1 MKRILSVILCAAL
14 LFSCMG
20 PCASAEGEATH
31 IISSIAEYHVYGEVL
46 ADDGYIG
53 IPVEINTYV
62 KEQTAEE
69 KPVALYVMNTNTE
82 RIGTESDD
90 AILADL
96 LDDGFI
102 VVVLDYRK
110 HPLSVS
116 PDLDWSIQAIRSNIE
131 QKDAYLNGNANK
143 SWYSYVLPAGY
154 RVEMNVPYWNI
165 AEHGSD
171 GCLDYI
177 VDAWNDGVKTQKG
190 NVTIT
195 YADGTTKRAKEIT
208 ATSIED
214 CVKPDG
220 TPIEMNLFLDIIYP
234 SQPENEV
241 PVMFLH
247 SSAETRPESWSDPLR
262 PHLTGYLFSGY
273 AGVIYDHPYV
283 PMARDD
289 HYGYFEGVENGNA
302 FTLVNYTG
310 VKAQTAAVRLIR
322 YLADSEPEKYK
333 FNKDKFGAYGH
344 SKGAWAYLLGM
355 PHPELEDED
364 SSFAGYQNE
373 PEKEQPWLTYPS
385 SGEPIPSNVQMV
397 YMSHGGGRRM
407 TNEGMA
413 PTFIS
418 VGEADGNGVRDFL
431 PNIVSNSRFY
441 DVPAMY
447 FTMPGVGHTIIY
459 GYSEKYDV
467 DMYQALFDFSHY
479 YLKDDNAVCEY
490 ITPLDGTADVDV
502 KDEITLKFTG
512 PVPRSEIEG
521 KVSVKNLATGETAAG
536 VWESDLGDTTWTFTA
551 HNLKGGSEYQITVP
565 QDVTAENGKPLR
577 EAKSAVIKTK
587 YETAAGASG
596 VYSDA
601 GDMTLTKTETADNGV
616 YFVFDPQD
624 FANSTTTALRF
635 SVENEAAN
643 HVLVYGIDALDEADV
658 TQSTVGD
665 LLGEIKLTGKGDYEI
680 DVTEYVGALGAGEK
694 AAFLLKAE
702 KNIGT
707 AVVTDVDFETSDS
720 RIPAETVSTDFN
732 NTEDG
737 SKSYKSTLFERREF
751 IVGEGRYIS
760 EEDLG
765 RRFHISFDL
774 LLPVSRRVTA
784 KVRHFA
790 ASGSNYADLH
800 DGTYQLL
807 HPEAGVWTRVEMDYV
822 IDDPSYCDVG
832 KDTLSIRKEGSTYKG
847 GAEYL
852 YVDNLKVTED
862 ITEVRIASAATSAAF
877 VPSLVLHPSE
887 KKEIAAADAAYVENG
902 TNSDMSFTGSDGLL
916 VSGRWLG
923 ASIGSYQ
930 KVYARIALNDYSGM
944 QPAEVRLDVTEE
956 SYGEIY
962 VYGVTDADAA
972 VRWDADTINYTNA
985 PANNRFGFDAD
996 AQKVYGGA
1004 PIAVLDVGGA
1014 GSYTVDVTDYAV
1026 YMKDIGAQYGTLIF
1040 VMNTPSR
1047 PETQVLTEGFE
1058 GGSVPFEIV
1067 QGGDIIGHGIS
1078 ADESHT
1084 GTSSYQMNTAYE
1096 YDRLKFDI
1104 LDCQS
1109 LTTED
1114 VGKRYTVTYWMKA
1127 DKAGNFFN
1135 SLLFRRGANEHV
1147 QQQTQRY
1154 TTANEWQQ
1162 FTYSFTLT
1170 SDMIN
1175 ESSTADT
1182 IPSYLNFQLDR
1193 MGLRASGKYD
1203 NVCAYID
1210 DLVVTENKAGDI
1222 PLTFTQGDDSEVVET
1237 YGKTISF
1244 DDLATWRTSGT
1255 ARREV
1260 NADFDMG
1267 FGGGVQ
1273 ADLKGELVGADVT
1286 ADHTTGTGKSLW
1298 LCMPNSYNRFKF
1310 YNFFDHNLTEADIG
1324 RSFHISFWAK
1334 ADKTGSFEYGFM
1346 SVGSN
1351 SPYTAK
1357 IYESELNKKQ
1367 VGRFAAADTWTQFE
1381 YDVTVD
1387 EGMLASYYTGHE
1399 NEYYNPALFSIV
1411 SSGLSG
1417 GNMYVDDFV
1426 ITETTVEREPYAY
1439 RFDWESEPA
1448 GTAWSFNGFE
1458 DGENKV
1464 IPTTAENHTPG
1475 AADGKSLQVLTDKTY
1490 NRVYFY
1496 NVVDSMTAAD
1506 IGRTFQ
1512 ITFWMKADKAGRFEL
1527 VMSNKEIAGKKYDGE
1542 RRQGY
1547 TIADS
1552 DVGVWKKYTFAF
1564 TVDESMVTNGANLL
1578 SMYLPG
1584 FGQQSDGS
1592 VSATFYIDD
1601 LFSME
1606 YMEGKAAALDVESA
1620 AVISNTPLAGADS
1633 LRIGRT
1639 DAAQGIRK
1647 TYLRFSGD
1655 ESFKTT
1661 QRATLEFDVQEASGQ
1676 TVRIYGLTDVTY
1688 PADLTY
1694 NTAPASNADESMDE
1708 SKAYGGAPIAELV
1721 LDKAGHYTVDVM
1733 DYVKNHAPEE
1743 YIFAITSEDTGGTE
1757 YLNLGF
1763 DGVPFTE
1770 GVDYTAFGGYEG
1782 AVDAAGG
1789 RAGINA
1795 GAAGEGIKLL
1805 NVFGSGGAS
1814 CEAGKTYTVS
1824 VDVSSAGDAAEVAIG
1839 LCAADSDTLVPAGGA
1854 TQSIAAGET
1863 ETLTLTYTAGAQD
1876 EASGVSAFAVYSAN
1890 GAGFEI
1896 DNVRVT
1902 SDSAVVIDPNV
1913 ALTVETAKEDAG
1925 TEEPE
1930 PEEPGTSRLTV
1941 SANGGGTVTYGKGT
1955 PSEQDWG
1962 AGKTADFARGE
1973 DITLTAVADEGSRFV
1988 YWIDKSS
1995 GRVVSEEETYTFT
2008 LGTARSLEAFFI
2020 STAPG
2025 SKTAI
2030 FKNKNGKI
2038 LQSSQVGAD
2047 GSVTVP
2053 ENPEYM
2059 GYVFDKWL
2067 KNGIDQKIAAN
2078 DTLTYDVLSDGENL
2092 FSAQYRKTPET
2103 YAVTVAG
2110 GTLAPGVV
2118 RGEYAYDT
2126 LVTVTLDESAI
2137 PAGQKFSHW
2146 TKDGQT
2152 VSYERVYSFYVSAA
2166 PAAVAAVYV
2175 PETEP
2180 VEPEHILVM
2189 TTPVLLAGQ
2198 GKIAFFAERQL
2209 GSNAAM
2215 IETGI
2220 LLSRSG
2226 SDFDLSTPDVI
2237 KSASI
2242 STDNAGQYT
2251 VRVRAGDG
2259 DTWYARAYMLY
2270 KDESGEV
2277 RYMYS
2282 DVIEATYT
2290 EE

>member
-1 MKRILSVILCAAL
+1 MKRILCIILCAAML
-14 LFSCMG
+14 LSCTG
-20 PCASAEGEATH
+20 PYASAEEEAVKV
-31 IISSIAEYHVYGEVL
+31 IPSIAEYHVYGEVL
-46 ADDGYIG
+46 ADDGYLG
-53 IPVEINTYV
+53 IPVEVNTYV
-62 KEQTAEE
+62 KEQTAVE
-69 KPVALYVMNTNTE
+69 KPVVLYVMNTNTE

-90 AILADL
+90 TILADL
-96 LDDGFI
+96 LEDGFI
-102 VVVLDYRK
+102 VVVLDYK
-110 HPLSVS
+110 NHPLSVS
-116 PDLDWSIQAIRSNIE
+116 PGLDWSIQAIRNEIE
-131 QKDAYLNGNANK
+131 QKDAFLNGNANK
-143 SWYSYVLPAGY
+143 RYCSYVLPAGY
-154 RVEMNVPYWNI
+154 RIEINIPYWNI
-165 AEHGSD
+165 ADHGSE
-171 GCLDYI
+171 GCKDYI

-195 YADGTTKRAKEIT
+195 YPDGTTKRAKDIT
-208 ATSIED
+208 ATTIED

-241 PVMFLH
+241 PVMLLA
-247 SSAETRPESWSDPLR
+247 SSAETRPDSWSDPLR

-273 AGVIYDHPYV
+273 AGVIYDHAYV
-283 PMARDD
+283 PMARND
-289 HYGYFEGVENGNA
+289 HYGYFEGVENINA
-302 FTLVNYTG
+302 FTLVSYTG
-310 VKAQTAAVRLIR
+310 VKANTAAVRCIR
-322 YLADSEPEKYK
+322 HLADSEPEKYK

-344 SKGAWAYLLGM
+344 SKGAWVYLLGM
-355 PHPELEDED
+355 SHPELEDED
-364 SSFAGYQNE
+364 SDFEGYQNE
-373 PEKEQPWLTYPS
+373 PDKEQPWLTYQD
-385 SGEPIPSNVQMV
+385 GTPIPSNVQMV

-418 VGEADGNGVRDFL
+418 VGEADGDGVRDFL

-490 ITPLDGTADVDV
+490 ITPLDGTVDVDV

-536 VWESDLGDTTWTFTA
+536 VWEPDLGNTAWTFTA
-551 HNLKGGSEYQITVP
+551 HNLKGGSKYQILVP
-565 QDVTAENGKPLR
+565 QNVTAENGKPLR

-587 YETAAGASG
+587 YESAAGASG

-601 GDMTLTKTETADNGV
+601 GDMTLTKTEDTDNGV
-616 YFVFDPQD
+616 YFVFEAQD

-643 HVLVYGIDALDEADV
+643 HVLVYGIDALNEADV

-665 LLGEIKLTGKGDYEI
+665 LLGEVKLTGKGDYEI
-680 DVTEYVGALGAGEK
+680 DVTEYVGALGTGEK

-707 AVVTDVDFETSDS
+707 NVVTDVDFETADS
-720 RIPAETVSTDFN
+720 RIPAKTVSSDFN
-732 NTEDG
+732 NTEGG
-737 SKSYKSTLFERREF
+737 SKSYKSTMFERREF

-760 EEDLG
+760 KEDLG

-807 HPEAGVWTRVEMDYV
+807 HPEAGVWNRVEMDYV
-822 IDDPSYCDVG
+822 IDDPSYCEVG
-832 KDTLSIRKEGSTYKG
+832 KDALSIRKEGSTYKG

-862 ITEVRIASAATSAAF
+862 ITEVRIASAATSASYA
-877 VPSLVLHPSE
+877 PSLVLHPSE

-902 TNSDMSFTGSDGLL
+902 TSSDMSFSGSDGLL
-916 VSGRWLG
+916 VNGRWLG
-923 ASIGSYQ
+923 ASTGSYQ
-930 KVYARIALNDYSGM
+930 KVYARIALEDYSGM
-944 QPAEVRLDVTEE
+944 QPAEVQFKVTEE
-956 SYGEIY
+956 SHGEIY
-962 VYGVTDADAA
+962 VYGVTDPDAA
-972 VRWDADTINYTNA
+972 AHWDADTINYTNA

-1004 PIAVLDVGGA
+1004 PIAVLEVGGA
-1014 GSYTVDVTDYAV
+1014 GSYTVDVTDYAA
-1026 YMKDIGAQYGTLIF
+1026 YMKDIGAQSGTLIF

-1058 GGSVPFEIV
+1058 GSSVPFEIV

-1078 ADESHT
+1078 ANESHS
-1084 GTSSYQMNTAYE
+1084 GTSSYQMNTAYN

-1104 LDCQS
+1104 LDCKS
-1109 LTTED
+1109 LTVDD
-1114 VGKRYTVTYWMKA
+1114 VGKRYTVTYWMKS
-1127 DKAGNFFN
+1127 DKTGSFFN
-1135 SLLFRRGANEHV
+1135 SLLFQRGANEHV
-1147 QQQTQRY
+1147 QKQTQNY
-1154 TTANEWQQ
+1154 TVANEWQQ

-1175 ESSTADT
+1175 ENSTPET
-1182 IPSYLNFQLDR
+1182 IPSYLNFQLDG

-1203 NVCAYID
+1203 NVCVYID
-1210 DLVVTENKAGDI
+1210 DLTVTENKAGDI
-1222 PLTFTQGDDSEVVET
+1222 PLEFVPAGGETVET
-1237 YGKTISF
+1237 YQKTISF
-1244 DDLATWRTSGT
+1244 DDLATWRTSGS
-1255 ARREV
+1255 ARTEV
-1260 NADFDMG
+1260 NDEFDMG

-1273 ADLKGELVGADVT
+1273 ANLKGELVGADVT

-1298 LCMPNSYNRFKF
+1298 LCMPDSWNRFKF
-1310 YNFFDHNLTEADIG
+1310 YNFFDHNLTEADVG

-1334 ADKTGSFEYGFM
+1334 TDKPGSFEYGFM
-1346 SVGSN
+1346 SVGGDS
-1351 SPYTAK
+1351 SYTAA

-1367 VGRFAAADTWTQFE
+1367 VGQVTEADTWTQFE
-1381 YDVTVD
+1381 YDVTID

-1399 NEYYNPALFSIV
+1399 NEFFNPALFSIV
-1411 SSGLSG
+1411 SSGLYG
-1417 GNMYVDDFV
+1417 RNMYVDDFV
-1426 ITETTVEREPYAY
+1426 ITETTEGRAPYAY

-1448 GTAWSFNGFE
+1448 ETAWSFNGFE
-1458 DGENKV
+1458 NGDSKV
-1464 IPTTAENHTPG
+1464 LPTTAENHTPG

-1496 NVVDSMTAAD
+1496 NIIDQMTAAD

-1512 ITFWMKADKAGRFEL
+1512 VAFWMKADKAGRFQL
-1527 VMSNKEIAGKKYDGE
+1527 VMSNKEIAGAEYDGE
-1542 RRQGY
+1542 IRKGY

-1564 TVDESMVTNGANLL
+1564 TVDESMVANGANLL

-1584 FGQQSDGS
+1584 FGQKSDGS
-1592 VSATFYIDD
+1592 VSATLYIDD

-1606 YMEGKAAALDVESA
+1606 YTEGDAAALNVESA
-1620 AVISNTPLAGADS
+1620 AVISNTPLDSADS
-1633 LRIGRT
+1633 LRIGRSDT
-1639 DAAQGIRK
+1639 AQGIHK

-1655 ESFKTT
+1655 DSFKTT
-1661 QRATLEFDVQEASGQ
+1661 QRAALELDVQKASGQ
-1676 TVRIYGLTDVTY
+1676 TVRIYGLTGVPY
-1688 PADLTY
+1688 PEKLTY
-1694 NTAPASNADESMDE
+1694 NTAPASNEDESMDE
-1708 SKAYGGAPIAELV
+1708 SKVYGGAPLAELAV
-1721 LDKAGHYTVDVM
+1721 NAAGRYTIDVT
-1733 DYVKNHAPEE
+1733 DYVKNTAPEE
-1743 YIFAITSEDTGGTE
+1743 YIFAITSESTGGTE

-1763 DGVPFTE
+1763 DDFPFSK

-1782 AVDAAGG
+1782 TAEVADGKAGV
-1789 RAGINA
+1789 RAD
-1795 GAAGEGIKLL
+1795 AAGEGIKLL
-1805 NVFGSGGAS
+1805 NVFGNGGTS
-1814 CEAGKTYTVS
+1814 CQAGRTYTVS
-1824 VDVSSAGDAAEVAIG
+1824 VDVSSTDTAADVSLG
-1839 LCAADSDTLVPAGGA
+1839 LCTANNDTLVPPDSVA
-1854 TQSIAAGET
+1854 QSIAPGERK
-1863 ETLTLTYTAGAQD
+1863 TLTLTYTADNQD
-1876 EASGVSAFAVYSAN
+1876 ETSGVSALAVYSVN

-1896 DNVRVT
+1896 DNVRIT
-1902 SDSAVVIDPNV
+1902 SDDSAIITPSVVL
-1913 ALTVETAKEDAG
+1913 AVETAKESDQ
-1925 TEEPE
+1925 
-1930 PEEPGTSRLTV
+1930 PEEPVVDLSRLTV
-1941 SANGGGTVTYGKGT
+1941 NANGGGAITYGKGT

-1962 AGKTADFARGE
+1962 TGKTADFARGE
-1973 DITLTAVADEGSRFV
+1973 EIALTAVADEGSRFV
-1988 YWIDKSS
+1988 YWVDKAS
-1995 GRVVSEEETYTFT
+1995 GRVVSEQETYTFT
-2008 LGTARSLEAFFI
+2008 LGTAKSLEAFFI

-2038 LQSSQVGAD
+2038 LQSNQIGAD

-2059 GYVFDKWL
+2059 GYVFDKWI

-2078 DTLTYDVLSDGENL
+2078 DTLPYDVLSPEENL
-2092 FSAQYRKTPET
+2092 FTAHYRQAPET
-2103 YAVTVAG
+2103 YAVTVVG

-2152 VSYERVYSFYVSAA
+2152 ISYERVYSFYMSAA
-2166 PAAVAAVYV
+2166 PVDIAAVYV
-2175 PETEP
+2175 PETETVVPKP
-2180 VEPEHILVM
+2180 VLVM
-2189 TTPVLLAGQ
+2189 TTPVLLTGQ

-2209 GSNAAM
+2209 GKNNAM

-2226 SDFDLSTPDVI
+2226 PDFDLDTPDII

-2242 STDNAGQYT
+2242 STSNVGQYT
-2251 VRVRAGDG
+2251 VRVRANDG
-2259 DTWYARAYMLY
+2259 DTWYAKAYMLY
-2270 KDESGEV
+2270 KDENGDV
-2277 RYMYS
+2277 KCIYS
-2282 DVIEATYT
+2282 DTTEATYM
-2290 EE
+2290 E